1 MNVRTKSG
9 RRYAA
14 AVIVCTITAIPTA
27 HGQTPRHERNRKTF
41 AESCADLTNLHVPD
55 ATMTITKAVVVPEAP
70 VGTVK
75 PSPFAPAIPVLI
87 PPYCRADGEIDPR
100 TGVDGKS
107 YAIGFAIALPENW
120 NRRFLFQG
128 GGGLNGTVNPPFGS
142 AAAGDD
148 PALARGFA
156 VVSTDSGHKGA
167 VFDASFMKD
176 QQAALDFAYVAVA
189 KVTTLAKEIIVHYYG
204 EPAQHSYFV
213 GCSTGGREAMLV
225 SERYPTYFE
234 GVISGDPAM
243 RTDNSNA
250 GDAWAAVAF
259 NQVAP
264 KDASGKPET
273 GKVFSASD
281 RKLLIDSILN
291 ECDAKDGLKDGMI
304 FNFRACHYD
313 PAVLK
318 CGGTKTDT
326 CLSDLQVG
334 ALQKA
339 LSPPKD
345 SLGNE
350 IYPAFPIDTG
360 ITASGP
366 GRMIPGIVPDAVPVS
381 PFGPDIATTYDP
393 DKAEA
398 TIAADGTRKLI
409 DTYDWTN
416 LSTFSGR
423 GGKLLFYHGLSDP
436 WFSPLDTLG
445 YYEKMASANG
455 GVDQVANWSRIY
467 LVPGMSHC
475 GGGPATV
482 DNFDMLSAVVD
493 WVEKGRPLIVS
504 SLPARI
510 FLAAAAPC
518 APIRSTRSTRA
529 PAIRRMLRISFV
541 SVSHMLHGEGADL

>member
-1 MNVRTKSG
+1 MNWCHKVALLSIGACVIFAAPSNVR
-9 RRYAA
+9 
-14 AVIVCTITAIPTA
+14 
-27 HGQTPRHERNRKTF
+27 GQSSRTPVKT
-41 AESCADLTNLHVPD
+41 CANLTNLRISGM
-55 ATMTITKAVVVPEAP
+55 AMTITKAVAVPKAP
-70 VGTVK
+70 AGSTVL
-75 PSPFAPAIPVLI
+75 SPFPTKLPVAIPS
-87 PPYCRADGEIDPR
+87 YCRADGELDPR
-100 TGVDGKS
+100 TGVDGKA
-107 YAIGFAIALPENW
+107 YAIGFAIALPDKW
-120 NRRFLFQG
+120 NGRFLFQG
-128 GGGLNGTVNPPFGS
+128 GGGLNGSVNPPLGG
-142 AAAGDD
+142 AAAGND

-156 VVSTDSGHKGA
+156 VVSTDTGHKGA

-176 QQAALDFAYVAVA
+176 QQAALDFAYVAIG
-189 KVTTLAKEIIVHYYG
+189 KVTTVAKEIIAQYYG
-204 EPAQHSYFV
+204 EPADHSYFV

-225 SERYPTYFE
+225 SEKYPTYFN
-234 GVISGDPAM
+234 GVVSGDPAM

-250 GDAWAAVAF
+250 EDAWAAVAF

-304 FNFRACHYD
+304 FNFQACHYD

-318 CGGTKTDT
+318 CSGAKTDT
-326 CLSDLQVG
+326 CLSAVQVG

-339 LSPPKD
+339 FSPLKD
-345 SLGNE
+345 SRGNE
-350 IYPAFPIDTG
+350 LYPAFPFDTG

-366 GRMIPGIVPDAVPVS
+366 VAMIQGIVPSATPAS
-381 PFGPDIATTYDP
+381 PFGPDLATTYDP
-393 DKAEA
+393 DKEEQ

-445 YYEKMASANG
+445 YYEKMAKANG
-455 GVDQVANWSRIY
+455 GLDQVENWSRIY

-475 GGGPATV
+475 GGGPATL
-482 DNFDMLSAVVD
+482 DNFDMLTAVVN
-493 WVEKGRPLIVS
+493 WVEKGTPPDSVTATGKDFPGRSRPLCAYPKHAQYKGS
-504 SLPARI
+504 GDPQD
-510 FLAAAAPC
+510 AA
-518 APIRSTRSTRA
+518 
-529 PAIRRMLRISFV
+529 SFV
-541 SVSHMLHGEGADL
+541 CSN